1 MADTTR
7 PTNPYAFAYKNFLE
21 QTTDHQLVV
30 LQDSGLYRHL
40 RVQAPGTR
48 MWSWDITT
56 WPGHLA
62 TSGDIA
68 DGHVFSREP
77 DMLGFF
83 ADAGRSKDGYYSD
96 GAPSISVS
104 YWAEK
109 LCGSRSHEVKKY
121 DPDSFIQQVREH
133 LEESE
138 ELGHEAQTEH
148 DKIIEVARRVCA
160 REGVAYE
167 TYLLNIALKTAVK
180 DRRLTS
186 RSAGLGILEPIAREY
201 DITLTPAI
209 RAALQ
214 YEQTFD
220 AMEIRADD
228 SDELEYFGL
237 MIPSVSPAERRQE
250 IIDDAGYHADSEY
263 EAHTWLQDNE
273 DSVGSD
279 TFEWELREYDL
290 HFLFTC
296 YAIALTT
303 KLWDEH
309 VAANGT
315 ADTYVLV
322 DGGLVQNN
330 PALPVFDLDVL
341 DSDNQDEASAAEA
354 LGLRERILA
363 HPQARTDLTDVVDRA
378 TGYVQTYGSQ
388 DSIRVLDAALAK
400 EQAAR
405 DLRARRDAE
414 RAARIAKQRADQ
426 EERNREHAA
435 RAEAAN
441 NG

>member
-1 MADTTR
+1 MTTTK
-7 PTNPYAFAYKNFLE
+7 PTNPYALAYKNFLE
-21 QTTDHQLVV
+21 QTKDHRLIV

-40 RVQAPGTR
+40 RVQEPGTR

-68 DGHVFSREP
+68 DGHVFTRET

-83 ADAGRSKDGYYSD
+83 SDAGRSRDGYYSD
-96 GAPSISVS
+96 GAPSIDVR

-109 LCGSRSHEVKKY
+109 LCGGRSQEVKKY
-121 DPDSFIQQVREH
+121 DADAFLQQVRES
-133 LEESE
+133 LEQSE
-138 ELGHEAQTEH
+138 ELGDEAQAFH
-148 DKIIEVARRVCA
+148 KQQHV
-160 REGVAYE
+160 
-167 TYLLNIALKTAVK
+167 ALKRIYELRGLSQEALDENLATYWAAK
-180 DRRLTS
+180 GAAS
-186 RSAGLGILEPIAREY
+186 RIPSGYRSTWTFAQSVLDDAKRAQVQLWNT
-201 DITLTPAI
+201 DTLTD
-209 RAALQ
+209 
-214 YEQTFD
+214 EQF
-220 AMEIRADD
+220 
-228 SDELEYFGL
+228 DELGEELRKNSGYDWYELGDTDL
-237 MIPSVSPAERRQE
+237 NQHSPKQRRDE
-250 IIDDAGYHADSEY
+250 IVDDARWHAGSEY
-263 EAHTWLQDNE
+263 EAHEWLRDNE

-279 TFEWELREYDL
+279 TFEWDLREYDI

-309 VAANGT
+309 AAVSGT

-341 DSDNQDEASAAEA
+341 DSDIQDEASAAEA

-363 HPQARTDLTDVVDRA
+363 HPQACTELADVVDRTTA
-378 TGYVQTYGSQ
+378 YVQTYGSQ
-388 DSIRVLDAALAK
+388 DSILILDAALAK
-400 EQAAR
+400 EQEAR
-405 DLRARRDAE
+405 DLRARREAE

-426 EERNREHAA
+426 EA
-435 RAEAAN
+435 RTR
-441 NG
+441 G